1 MQRRSDERKGDL
13 RNASV
18 LEVIVAI
25 IIVLVILL
33 HSNNLKFGDQIDNLV
48 EKIDLLTETNVALKQ
63 RVSTLEKSELVLKK
77 EANELREKIAFYES
91 ILEAENGALA
101 IIEKLESENIQLTEV
116 NKKLKEKIEILED
129 QLQLALEKLKAD
141 GKGGIDKPFCRLPVL
156 DSSIK
161 QTHKWLGQVSWSTN
175 GIEFIV
181 DPKLEKA
188 MALMIPGVKELEL
201 GSPLSNGDFTT
212 AARLAFTHSKR
223 QDPECRYNVII
234 KVGPD
239 DPASFILLVE
249 KYFYKRV
256 I

>member
-13 RNASV
+13 RSASV

-33 HSNNLKFGDQIDNLV
+33 HSNNLKFGDQIDDLV

-63 RVSTLEKSELVLKK
+63 KVSTLEKSELVLQK
-77 EANELREKIAFYES
+77 EVNELREKIAFYES
-91 ILEAENGALA
+91 ILEAEKGTLA
-101 IIEKLESENIQLTEV
+101 IIEKLESENIQLTEI

-129 QLQLALEKLKAD
+129 QLQVALDKLKSD

-156 DSSIK
+156 DSSTK
-161 QTHKWLGQVSWSTN
+161 QTHKWLGQVSWSKN
-175 GIEFIV
+175 GIEFTV

-188 MALMIPGVKELEL
+188 MVHMIPGVKELEL
-201 GSPLSNGDFTT
+201 ESPLSNEDFTM

-223 QDPECRYNVII
+223 QEPECRYNVVI